1 MQINFNRGVIMMKI
15 LLAEDEKELS
25 NALVMLLEHNNYIV
39 DAVYDGE
46 DAFSYAQ
53 EVDYDIII
61 LDVMMPKLNGYQ
73 VLSKLREKNCKAPI
87 LMLTAKSH
95 VDDKVTGLE
104 LGADDYL
111 TKPFEMKELLARIK
125 ALLRRPAEFNSDIL
139 EFGDIFLDRNT
150 YKLVCKKQEAVL
162 NKKEFQ
168 TMELLIL
175 NSKQILSKDLIMDK
189 IWGYESDAEINV
201 VWVNISSLRK
211 KLLKLNSKVNIASI
225 RGLGYRIEV
234 DCD

>member
-1 MQINFNRGVIMMKI
+1 MKI

-25 NALVMLLEHNNYIV
+25 NALVMLLSHNNYVV

-46 DAFSYAQ
+46 DALSYAQ
-53 EVDYDIII
+53 EIDYDIII
-61 LDVMMPKLNGYQ
+61 LDIMMPKLNGYQ

-125 ALLRRPAEFNSDIL
+125 ALLRRPQNFNADIL
-139 EFGDIFLDRNT
+139 EFGDMYLNRDTCQIICNNQQ
-150 YKLVCKKQEAVL
+150 VVL

-211 KLLKLNSKVNIASI
+211 KLTKLDSKVTIASI
-225 RGLGYRIEV
+225 RGLGYKIEV
-234 DCD
+234 GCD

>member
-1 MQINFNRGVIMMKI
+1 MKI

-25 NALVMLLEHNNYIV
+25 NALVMLLSHNNYVV

-46 DAFSYAQ
+46 DALSYAQ
-53 EVDYDIII
+53 EIDYDIII
-61 LDVMMPKLNGYQ
+61 LDIMMPKLNGYQ

-125 ALLRRPAEFNSDIL
+125 ALLRRPQNFNADIL
-139 EFGDIFLDRNT
+139 EFGDM
-150 YKLVCKKQEAVL
+150 YL
-162 NKKEFQ
+162 NRD
-168 TMELLIL
+168 TC
-175 NSKQILSKDLIMDK
+175 QII
-189 IWGYESDAEINV
+189 
-201 VWVNISSLRK
+201 
-211 KLLKLNSKVNIASI
+211 
-225 RGLGYRIEV
+225 
-234 DCD
+234 

>member
-1 MQINFNRGVIMMKI
+1 MKI

-25 NALVMLLEHNNYIV
+25 NALVMLLSHNNYVV

-46 DAFSYAQ
+46 DALSYAQ
-53 EVDYDIII
+53 EIDYDIII
-61 LDVMMPKLNGYQ
+61 LDIMMPKLNGYQ

-125 ALLRRPAEFNSDIL
+125 ALLRRPQNFNADIL
-139 EFGDIFLDRNT
+139 EFGDMYLNRDT
-150 YKLVCKKQEAVL
+150 YQIICNNQQVVL

-175 NSKQILSKDLIMDK
+175 NYKQILSKDLIMDK

-211 KLLKLNSKVNIASI
+211 KLAKLDSKVTIASI
-225 RGLGYRIEV
+225 RGLGYKIEV
-234 DCD
+234 GCD

>member
-1 MQINFNRGVIMMKI
+1 MKI

-25 NALVMLLEHNNYIV
+25 NALVMLLSHNNYVV

-46 DAFSYAQ
+46 DALSYAQ
-53 EVDYDIII
+53 EIDYDIII
-61 LDVMMPKLNGYQ
+61 LDIMMPKLNGYQ

-125 ALLRRPAEFNSDIL
+125 ALLRRPQNFNADIL
-139 EFGDIFLDRNT
+139 EFGDMYLNRDT
-150 YKLVCKKQEAVL
+150 YQIICNNQQVVL

-211 KLLKLNSKVNIASI
+211 KLAKLDSKVTIASI
-225 RGLGYRIEV
+225 RGLGYKIEV
-234 DCD
+234 GCD

>member
-1 MQINFNRGVIMMKI
+1 MKI

-25 NALVMLLEHNNYIV
+25 NALVMLLSHNNYVV

-46 DAFSYAQ
+46 DALSYAQ
-53 EVDYDIII
+53 EIDYDIII
-61 LDVMMPKLNGYQ
+61 LDIMMPKLNGYQ

-125 ALLRRPAEFNSDIL
+125 ALLRRPQNFIADIL
-139 EFGDIFLDRNT
+139 EFGDM
-150 YKLVCKKQEAVL
+150 Y
-162 NKKEFQ
+162 
-168 TMELLIL
+168 
-175 NSKQILSKDLIMDK
+175 
-189 IWGYESDAEINV
+189 
-201 VWVNISSLRK
+201 
-211 KLLKLNSKVNIASI
+211 
-225 RGLGYRIEV
+225 
-234 DCD
+234 